1 MNISSAEANASIKVP
16 GETTPS
22 DFNLVKGRDIFG
34 GGGGNLLSE
43 EGGPVR
49 IVDFLGQGEN
59 VFRDWYRAEAGPRSQ
74 PTGCGKRRIQH
85 LRGVM

>member
-22 DFNLVKGRDIFG
+22 DFNLVKGRDIFR

-59 VFRDWYRAEAGPRSQ
+59 VFRDYGIEQ
-74 PTGCGKRRIQH
+74 KRV
-85 LRGVM
+85 LRVSPLVAASDGFST

>member
-59 VFRDWYRAEAGPRSQ
+59 VFRDYGIEQ
-74 PTGCGKRRIQH
+74 KRV
-85 LRGVM
+85 LGVSPLVVASDGFST